1 MWSFTLIH
9 VLNIHIL
16 CIYILSAIYIYIYIW
31 LYSQTPPSQ
40 SGRSCLAPVRQPR
53 PPPCD
58 CRASAARCVSLYF
71 SSIVHQTHSIRNTR
85 RAALGSN
92 IDKNFKFEKSITN
105 HEYVFWNFGGWVWAQ
120 RLNTHPF
127 YNDLDLKQILALE
140 HVGT

>member
-1 MWSFTLIH
+1 MAVFA
-9 VLNIHIL
+9 N
-16 CIYILSAIYIYIYIW
+16 
-31 LYSQTPPSQ
+31 PPKPIRTFLF
-40 SGRSCLAPVRQPR
+40 GARATATA
-53 PPPCD
+53 PPCD

-71 SSIVHQTHSIRNTR
+71 SSIVHQTHSIRNIW

-92 IDKNFKFEKSITN
+92 IDKNFKFKKNMTS